1 MASAA
6 IDIPAELIRKHLRAS
21 RWREAMA
28 LYEQSLSAGEK
39 GDPEVRLGYAIALIC
54 GGRIGTGI
62 KLLTPDIVASSQA
75 RIELRRYV
83 VPRLIGARMLDNA
96 AEVLGLIV
104 AAHPDSVEDHRLL
117 GSVYGRLRK
126 TDEAIA
132 HARRVVE
139 LQPDDLV
146 AQAGYLQALIQA
158 RQIEEA
164 GEHASKLGEQI
175 LAHPRLTAIGL
186 MALTRSGRSDVA
198 ATIAISMDD
207 EQIRDEQA
215 AAALV
220 RTLAEAG
227 RTTEAIETGERLLE
241 RGWDDPTLRSY
252 LAQAYMTSKQA
263 DRYAKVAE
271 HVEAGLCMAPADGL
285 MNHMLGEALL
295 RQRRYSDALG
305 PLAKAVEVQP
315 KVPQARALYAR
326 ALKQVGRHADAA
338 REFRALL
345 KLDPS
350 AGRWQRYAAGAL
362 SQAGQH
368 EEAASLFDA
377 FVSQRAAKL
386 PDTFEDGLQ
395 LLHEQVDEVHIPQPR
410 LDWAWSLRAGEEPVD
425 RAEWDRA
432 AKWGHLADHYLLDW
446 LECRGDRVHEAMMR
460 LANLDGAER
469 ALSGVDRSHGLILA
483 SAHIGAMFAGPL
495 ALELLGVRARW
506 LASTPSVARTNYA
519 RSLIS
524 TSDQDEMQV
533 AKSFMQSLRQGYAVV
548 AAVDGAINLGAPRIP
563 FEGQEITYS
572 NFAARTA
579 HRLRVP
585 SMFCAP
591 FWRDGRIDFV
601 LERLPDA
608 QEGEDEEVFGDR
620 WREAFLQSLR
630 GFLGGAPENLR
641 LSGGIWRHIR

>member
-6 IDIPAELIRKHLRAS
+6 IEGPAELIRTHLRAS
-21 RWREAMA
+21 RWQDAA
-28 LYEQSLSAGEK
+28 AFYERSLSPDERS
-39 GDPEVRLGYAIALIC
+39 DPDVRLGYAIALIC
-54 GGRIGTGI
+54 AGRVGSGI
-62 KLLTPDIVASSQA
+62 NLLTADLVARRKA
-75 RIELRRYV
+75 RDELRRYV
-83 VPRLIGARMLDNA
+83 VPRLIEARMLDHA
-96 AEVLGLIV
+96 AAVLGLIV
-104 AAHPDSVEDHRLL
+104 TAHPDSVEDHRLL

-126 TDEAIA
+126 SDEAIA

-158 RQIEEA
+158 RRIDEA
-164 GEHASKLGEQI
+164 GEHAANLGEKI
-175 LAHPRLTAIGL
+175 LAHPRLTSIGL

-198 ATIAISMDD
+198 ATIATSMDYD
-207 EQIRDEQA
+207 QIRDETG

-220 RTLAEAG
+220 RALTEAG
-227 RTTEAIETGERLLE
+227 RNAEAVETGERLLE
-241 RGWDDPTLRSY
+241 RGWDDPVLRSY
-252 LAQAYMTSKQA
+252 LAQAYMTSKHE
-263 DRYAKVAE
+263 DRYAKIVD
-271 HVEAGLCMAPADGL
+271 HVEAGLCMAPSDGL

-295 RQRRYSDALG
+295 RLRRYSDALA

-377 FVSQRAAKL
+377 FVSDRAAKL
-386 PDTFEDGLQ
+386 PETFEEGLER
-395 LLHEQVDEVHIPQPR
+395 LHERVDEVDIPQPR
-410 LDWAWSLRAGEEPVD
+410 LDWAWSLRTSEELVD
-425 RAEWDRA
+425 RAEWERA

-460 LANLDGAER
+460 LANLDSAER
-469 ALSGVDRSHGLILA
+469 ALGEVDRSHGLILA

-608 QEGEDEEVFGDR
+608 EEGEEEEAFGDR
-620 WREAFLQSLR
+620 WREAFLRSLR
-630 GFLGGAPENLR
+630 RFLGGSPENLR